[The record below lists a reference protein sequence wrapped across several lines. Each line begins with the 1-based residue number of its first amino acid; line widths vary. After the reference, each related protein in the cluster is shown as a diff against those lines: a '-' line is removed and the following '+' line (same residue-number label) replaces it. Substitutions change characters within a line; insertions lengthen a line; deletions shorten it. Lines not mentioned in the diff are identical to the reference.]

1 MLWRLIIRKQV
12 KLRDHHE
19 KRLPVTSMKSLPE
32 LKTSRESDGSLQLH
46 LSGEWTMESP
56 LPDATELTDRLSA
69 GPSVHRLGFDS
80 RGITAWDS
88 GLLIFLVQVADT
100 CRNQN
105 IEIDPGGLP
114 SGAARLL
121 HLAYAVPERKGA
133 RRETR
138 RHSFLYEVGTDAI
151 EGLRTTGEFIAFL
164 GEAII
169 AMGRLV
175 RGKAVYQRAELWRIM
190 QETGA
195 QALPIVSLVS
205 FLVGVILAFVGAVQL
220 QQFGAGIYV
229 ADLVGIAMVR
239 EMGAIMTGIIMAG
252 RTGASFAAELGSMT
266 VNQEIDALN
275 TSGFSPME
283 FLVLPRMLALMLMVP
298 LLAVYAD
305 LMGILGGALVA
316 VPVLDLGGSQYFLE
330 LYKAVGTTD
339 FAVGLFMAA
348 VYGVIVA
355 VVGCLR
361 GITCGRS
368 AQAVGHATT
377 AAVVASIVLIVVSC
391 AVMTVLFNALGI

>member
-1 MLWRLIIRKQV
+1 M
-12 KLRDHHE
+12 E
-19 KRLPVTSMKSLPE
+19 SPPE
-32 LKTSRESDGSLQLH
+32 LKTSRQPDGTLQLQ
-46 LSGEWTMESP
+46 LSGAWTLESP
-56 LPDATELTDRLSA
+56 LPAAAELTDRLSA
-69 GPSVHRLGFDS
+69 GPSVRRLGFDS
-80 RGITAWDS
+80 RGVTAWDS
-88 GLLIFLVQVADT
+88 GLLIFLVQLADA
-100 CRNQN
+100 CRNRK

-114 SGAARLL
+114 AGAARLL

-133 RRETR
+133 RREAR
-138 RHSFLYEVGTDAI
+138 RHSFLYEVGTDVI
-151 EGLRTTGEFIAFL
+151 GGLRTTGEFIAFL
-164 GEAII
+164 GEAVI

-175 RGKAVYQRAELWRIM
+175 RGKAVYQRSELWRIM
-190 QETGA
+190 QEAGA

-252 RTGASFAAELGSMT
+252 RTGAAFAAELGSMT
-266 VNQEIDALN
+266 VNQEIDALK

-305 LMGILGGALVA
+305 LMGVLGGALVA
-316 VPVLDLGGSQYFLE
+316 VPVLDLGVRQYFLE
-330 LYKAVGTTD
+330 LYQAVGITD
-339 FAVGLFMAA
+339 FAAGLFMAA

-368 AQAVGHATT
+368 AQAVGRATT